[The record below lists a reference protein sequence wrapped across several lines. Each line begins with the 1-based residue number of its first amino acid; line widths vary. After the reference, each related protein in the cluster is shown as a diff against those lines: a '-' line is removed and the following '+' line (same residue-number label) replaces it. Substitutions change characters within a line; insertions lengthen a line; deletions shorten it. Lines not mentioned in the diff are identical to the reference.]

1 VDIYRTLIVTAD
13 SAPLAR
19 EIAASFGPGG
29 VGMWTTPLSSDGA
42 EPASHYISSGYI
54 PEQFAALLTD
64 PVAVY
69 QAVTAQGVETTQEA
83 IDAVFANAD
92 ISEEEPFSAMARL
105 GLVIVQEPTQ

>member
-1 VDIYRTLIVTAD
+1 
-13 SAPLAR
+13 
-19 EIAASFGPGG
+19 
-29 VGMWTTPLSSDGA
+29 MWTTPLSADGT

-69 QAVTAQGVETTQEA
+69 QVVTAQGVETTQEA

-92 ISEEEPFSAMARL
+92 ISEEEPFAAMARH
-105 GLVIVQEPTQ
+105 GLVIVQ